1 MPLLSHSS
9 LTTTRYF
16 FFSLPFPVFLVS
28 RSPSFFFFFLFSSL
42 SNRIHLVGVFRDQF
56 VGTREDARCAGSAIT
71 ESVSVALGDFRGLK
85 WRGGKPVKFA
95 SKILRARQT
104 RFVVLSLSL
113 SFSFHFLERESK
125 RERERMEKGE
135 SIYELFFFFN
145 VSEKL
150 LALRYHFMNVKAIE
164 SSFFLFFFF
173 FLFFLNVVL

>member
-28 RSPSFFFFFLFSSL
+28 RSLSFFSFSFSPPSPTGFISWAFFVTNSS
-42 SNRIHLVGVFRDQF
+42 
-56 VGTREDARCAGSAIT
+56 REDARCAKSAIT

-85 WRGGKPVKFA
+85 WRGG
-95 SKILRARQT
+95 SQSSSLRKSFERD
-104 RFVVLSLSL
+104 RHVLLFSLSL

-135 SIYELFFFFN
+135 SIYQHFFFFN
-145 VSEKL
+145 VLEKL

-173 FLFFLNVVL
+173 FLFF